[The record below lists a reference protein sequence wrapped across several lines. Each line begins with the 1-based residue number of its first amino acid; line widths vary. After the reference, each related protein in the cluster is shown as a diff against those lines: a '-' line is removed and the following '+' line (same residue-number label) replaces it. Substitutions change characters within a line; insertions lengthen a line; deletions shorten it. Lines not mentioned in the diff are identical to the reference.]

1 VCIELISR
9 PLKCAGMQRMH
20 LEIYVYFEFVLIV
33 PLMLI
38 TIIQDIS
45 LYVEFTIR
53 ETFMYFGWVNG
64 MKTEEIEEKLHFLLK
79 FLQLPS
85 ANRVVKNL
93 RLESNVVCQQ
103 YGIYA
108 FVP

>member
-1 VCIELISR
+1 
-9 PLKCAGMQRMH
+9 MH
-20 LEIYVYFEFVLIV
+20 SEIYVYFKFVLIF
-33 PLMLI
+33 PLMFIII
-38 TIIQDIS
+38 TQDLS

-53 ETFMYFGWVNG
+53 ETFLYFGWVNG
-64 MKTEEIEEKLHFLLK
+64 MKTEEIDEKLHFLLK

-85 ANRVVKNL
+85 ANRFVKNL
-93 RLESNVVCQQ
+93 RLEPSVVCQQ